1 MCIAIYKPEDQVIS
15 KAALKRCFEANTDGA
30 GFMFAEDNKLH
41 IHKGYF
47 KFKTF
52 YKAYKDHETKQAL
65 VHFRIKTHGKTDK
78 TNCHPF
84 LVNDGLGF
92 IHNGII
98 SGYGDDKL
106 SDTIQFNNA
115 ILKKIVKKHGS
126 MGLFDDPMQELIE
139 NVIGYSKLVFLDK
152 KGNFNIMN
160 EDKGHWHNKVWYSND
175 SYKVPTPYVPAIQ
188 QDWQNWGRGKQDT
201 LFAGQA
207 QHQLAAGQSSL
218 AIGDWVELKVDYTMG
233 TGDNTHIIKK
243 GDWLEVQS
251 IEDDGTCTLLDDDLR
266 LPLVHP
272 GIKCTDVETH
282 EYDSDI
288 EEVTEYNRAFGLDYN
303 GKKL

>member
-15 KAALKRCFEANTDGA
+15 KAALKRCFEANPDGA

-175 SYKVPTPYVPAIQ
+175 SYKIPQPMPTYPVTTWKNY
-188 QDWQNWGRGKQDT
+188 GKQDT
-201 LFAGQA
+201 LFASSPKT
-207 QHQLAAGQSSL
+207 SSL
-218 AIGDWVELKVDYTMG
+218 VAIGDWVEIKEDIIQGV
-233 TGDNTHIIKK
+233 GDATSILKK
-243 GDWLEVQS
+243 GEWLEVT
-251 IEDDGTCTLLDDDLR
+251 DVNLHDHTCTLLDDNMR
-266 LPLVHP
+266 GEPLVYTD
-272 GIKCTDVETH
+272 IAWNDVES
-282 EYDSDI
+282 YDQVNDTKDI
-288 EEVTEYNRAFGLDYN
+288 QEWNSGFYGS
-303 GKKL
+303 

>member
-15 KAALKRCFEANTDGA
+15 KAALKRCFEANPDGA

-160 EDKGHWHNKVWYSND
+160 EDKGHWYNKVWYSND
-175 SYKVPTPYVPAIQ
+175 SYKIPQPMPTYPVTTWKNY
-188 QDWQNWGRGKQDT
+188 GKQDT
-201 LFAGQA
+201 LFASSPKT
-207 QHQLAAGQSSL
+207 SSL
-218 AIGDWVELKVDYTMG
+218 VAIGDWVELKEDIIQGV
-233 TGDNTHIIKK
+233 GDATSILKK
-243 GDWLEVQS
+243 GEWLEVT
-251 IEDDGTCTLLDDDLR
+251 DVNLHDHTCTLLDDNMR
-266 LPLVHP
+266 GEPLVYTD
-272 GIKCTDVETH
+272 IAWNDVES
-282 EYDSDI
+282 YDQVNDTKDI
-288 EEVTEYNRAFGLDYN
+288 QEWNSGFYGS
-303 GKKL
+303 

>member
-15 KAALKRCFEANTDGA
+15 KAALKRCFEANPDGA

-98 SGYGDDKL
+98 TGYGDDKL

-160 EDKGHWHNKVWYSND
+160 EDKGHWYNKVWYSND
-175 SYKVPTPYVPAIQ
+175 SYKIPQPMPTYPVTTWKNY
-188 QDWQNWGRGKQDT
+188 GKQDT
-201 LFAGQA
+201 LFASSPKT
-207 QHQLAAGQSSL
+207 SSL
-218 AIGDWVELKVDYTMG
+218 VAIGDWVELKEDIIQGV
-233 TGDNTHIIKK
+233 GDATSILKK
-243 GDWLEVQS
+243 GEWLEVT
-251 IEDDGTCTLLDDDLR
+251 DVNLHDHTCTLLDDNMR
-266 LPLVHP
+266 GEPLVYTD
-272 GIKCTDVETH
+272 IAWNDVES
-282 EYDSDI
+282 YDQVNDTKDI
-288 EEVTEYNRAFGLDYN
+288 QEWNSGFYGS
-303 GKKL
+303 